1 MPPRGNTMK
10 NVRLTRLILTAALL
24 LPAITFAQTPATE
37 PDSGLNL
44 QDLDKTANPC
54 VDFYQ
59 YACGGWMATHPI
71 PPDRP
76 MWGSFVELQQR
87 NQETLRGI
95 LEKYEADDPKRT
107 PIEQK
112 IGDFYYACMDEK
124 SVDAKGYDPIKP
136 ELAHIDAVK
145 DKHELQA
152 ELVRL
157 QSRGVAVWFT
167 FGSSPD
173 PKNAGMS
180 IADADQGGLGL
191 PDRDYYLKDDAK
203 SVALRDGYVK
213 HIAAM
218 LQLIGESPEK
228 SAADAKAILAFE
240 TLLAKGSLD
249 RVARRN
255 PDNLVHEMGVGE
267 LSALCPFFDWEGF
280 FSGIGAPKIEK
291 LNVDVPEFYK
301 ALNAAIESTSLD
313 NLKAYLRWHVTHAAA
328 AVLSKPFVD
337 ENFAF
342 YGKQLTGTQELQAR
356 WKRCVGFTDRGLGE
370 ALGQKFVDETF
381 GAEGKA
387 RTLKMVKAI
396 ENAMDQDLGH
406 LTWMSPETKK
416 AAYEKL
422 EAVANK
428 IGYPDKWRDYS
439 SVRIARDDFEGD
451 VLRATE
457 FEVHRDLN
465 KIGKPVDRG
474 EFGMTPPTVNAY
486 YSPLENNINFPAG
499 ILQPPFYSN
508 AATDA
513 VNYGA
518 IGSVIGHEL
527 THGFDDQGRKFDAQ
541 GNVREWWTKE
551 DAAEFEKR
559 AQCLIDEYSK
569 FSPLDDIHVNGK
581 LTLGENTADNG
592 GIRLAFAAL
601 METIDG
607 KGKTVD
613 GFTPEQQFFL
623 GYAHAWCGKRTDAFQ
638 RMLTQVDPH
647 SPERFRVDG
656 VVQNFPE
663 FRKAFGCK
671 EGQPMAPADGCRVW

>member
-1 MPPRGNTMK
+1 MK
-10 NVRLTRLILTAALL
+10 NVRLTRLFLVSAFLLTATA
-24 LPAITFAQTPATE
+24 FAQTPATE
-37 PDSGLNL
+37 SDSGLNL

-54 VDFYQ
+54 ADFYQ

-71 PPDRP
+71 PSDRP

-87 NQETLRGI
+87 NQEILRGI
-95 LEKYEADDPKRT
+95 LEKDEADDPKRT
-107 PIEQK
+107 P
-112 IGDFYYACMDEK
+112 
-124 SVDAKGYDPIKP
+124 VKP
-136 ELAHIDAVK
+136 ELARIDALK
-145 DKHELQA
+145 DKHELQG

-157 QSRGVAVWFT
+157 HGRGVNVWFT

-173 PKNAGMS
+173 PKNSSMS
-180 IADADQGGLGL
+180 IGDADQGGLGL

-203 SVALRDGYVK
+203 SVTLREGYVK
-213 HIAAM
+213 HITAM
-218 LQLIGESPEK
+218 LQLIGESPEH
-228 SAADAKAILAFE
+228 AGADAKAILAFE
-240 TLLAKGSLD
+240 TLLAKGSMD
-249 RVARRN
+249 RVAHRN
-255 PDNLVHEMGVGE
+255 PDNLVHEMGVAE
-267 LSALCPFFDWEGF
+267 LSALAPSIDWPAF
-280 FSGIGAPKIEK
+280 FSGVGSPTMEK
-291 LNVDVPEFYK
+291 LNVEVPDFYK
-301 ALNAAIESTSLD
+301 ALNSALESTSLD
-313 NLKAYLRWHVTHAAA
+313 DLKAYLRWHEVRSRAAL
-328 AVLSKPFVD
+328 LSKPFVD

-370 ALGQKFVDETF
+370 ALGQKFVEETF
-381 GAEGKA
+381 GVEGKG
-387 RTLKMVKAI
+387 RTLRMVKAI
-396 ENAMDQDLGH
+396 EKAMDEDLGH
-406 LTWMSPETKK
+406 LAWMTPETKK
-416 AAYEKL
+416 AAYQKL

-428 IGYPDKWRDYS
+428 IGYPEKWRDYS
-439 SVRIARDDFEGD
+439 SVRVTRDDFEGNA
-451 VLRATE
+451 VRATE

-465 KIGKPVDRG
+465 KIGKPVDHG

-486 YSPLENNINFPAG
+486 YNPLENNINFPAG

-527 THGFDDQGRKFDAQ
+527 THGFDDQGRKFDGA
-541 GNVREWWTKE
+541 GNLRDWWTKE
-551 DAAEFEKR
+551 DAAEFDKR

-569 FSPLDDIHVNGK
+569 FTPIDDLHVNGK

-601 METIDG
+601 MEMLDG

-613 GFTPEQQFFL
+613 GYTPEQQFFL

-647 SPERFRVDG
+647 SPERYRVNG
-656 VVQNFPE
+656 VLQNFPE

-671 EGQPMAPADGCRVW
+671 EGQAMVATPGCRVW